1 MSAWVRR
8 AVGERV
14 RGAAASGAALATL
27 ILVAGRPAAAAAP
40 DSSAAAAEGRVI
52 ARVEI
57 VRRNVFDP
65 RPGSRLGGLEGLA
78 NRLHV
83 RTKPA
88 TIRGQL
94 LFAPGSRWSDARARE
109 TARNLR
115 GLDYLDPIR
124 VEARPQGDSAVA
136 VVETRDLWTM
146 TPRFDVAI
154 ADGRHVGSFGLS
166 DRNVMG
172 YGKSLSFSYRD
183 DENGISRHV
192 GYDDPGL
199 FGGHRQLHYA
209 AGKGTEGASDEIGL
223 GLPFYAERVVRAYAG
238 GWSRATSVT
247 HLFAD
252 GAERASFNERSE
264 RAELWY
270 GGRRPD
276 GVSIRR
282 LIASFEL
289 WDRRLGPSRLT
300 PGAPPH
306 FDGGEENIRIRRL
319 AGEVVWWRPHFI
331 ERGDVNRF
339 TRTEDFDC
347 STQLA
352 LKLGFAPHALGSS
365 QDEGYWRARA
375 QVGADTRYGFG
386 WVRGSGSSRLTPGA
400 IERMLQLDARWYA
413 RVWPAH
419 LVALGASGI
428 AGGNTPRDFQVRA
441 GGLNGLRAYPIDA
454 VAGLRLWRLNAE
466 ERCHFSPRS
475 WEFMSLGSALFFDAA
490 RAWGTGAADTG
501 WFRDAGAGLRLGIPS
516 WGLSEVLRVDVA
528 WPIEPTRNGGN
539 RPVLTFGSSQAF

>member
-1 MSAWVRR
+1 VSAWVRR
-8 AVGERV
+8 DVGERV

-27 ILVAGRPAAAAAP
+27 ILVAAGPAAAAAP
-40 DSSAAAAEGRVI
+40 DSVAEGRVI

-65 RPGSRLGGLEGLA
+65 RPGSRLGGLEALA

-83 RTKPA
+83 RTRPS
-88 TIRGQL
+88 TVRSQL
-94 LFAPGSRWSDARARE
+94 LFAPGSRWSHARAHE

-124 VEARPQGDSAVA
+124 VEARPEGDSAVA

-146 TPRFDVAI
+146 TPRFDIAS
-154 ADGRHVGSFGLS
+154 ADGRRVGSIGLS
-166 DRNVMG
+166 DRNVLG
-172 YGKSLSFSYRD
+172 YGKSLSFFYND
-183 DENGISRHV
+183 DANGISRHI

-199 FGGHRQLHYA
+199 LGGRHQLHYA
-209 AGKGTEGASDEIGL
+209 AGKGTEGASDEIGI

-238 GWSRATSVT
+238 GWSRATFVT

-276 GVSIRR
+276 GGSIRR

-306 FDGGEENIRIRRL
+306 FDGVEENIRIRRL
-319 AGEVVWWRPHFI
+319 AGEVVWWRPHFL
-331 ERGDVNRF
+331 ELTDVNRF

-352 LKLGFAPHALGSS
+352 LKLGFAPHALGST
-365 QDEGYWRARA
+365 QDEGYWRVRA
-375 QVGADTRYGFG
+375 QAGADTRFGFG
-386 WVRGSGSSRLTPGA
+386 WVRGSGSSRLAPDA
-400 IERMLQLDARWYA
+400 IERMLQLDARWYT
-413 RVWPAH
+413 RLTPAN
-419 LVALGASGI
+419 LMAFGASGI
-428 AGGNTPRDFQVRA
+428 SGGNTPRDFQARA

-454 VAGLRLWRLNAE
+454 VAGQRLWRLNAE
-466 ERCHFSPRS
+466 ERWRFSPRA
-475 WEFMSLGSALFFDAA
+475 WQFVNLGSALFFDAA

-501 WFRDAGAGLRLGIPS
+501 WFRDAGVGLRVGIPS